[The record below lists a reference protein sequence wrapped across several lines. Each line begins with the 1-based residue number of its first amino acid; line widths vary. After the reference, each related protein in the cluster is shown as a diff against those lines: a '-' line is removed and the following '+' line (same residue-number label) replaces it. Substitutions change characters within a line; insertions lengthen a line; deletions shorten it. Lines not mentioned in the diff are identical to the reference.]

1 MQKMLGVTLVELVVA
16 IIIGMILLAL
26 GTVSLRGFLI
36 DNALDNVSGDLFNA
50 IHSARSQA
58 IALGNTVTLCY
69 VDSTQTCKSSGV
81 QQLRMF
87 LDVDNDGVLNTSK
100 TPPDV
105 SLMNSVSLGSYVTIS
120 NSQSR
125 LRFSPEGLL
134 LNNASTTTIY
144 NNESGCRAVKIIVD
158 SSGSSQLCK
167 ATDAGSGGCPSGSYC
182 P

>member
-1 MQKMLGVTLVELVVA
+1 MRKMLGVTLVELVVA
-16 IIIGMILLAL
+16 IVIGMILLAL

-36 DNALDNVSGDLFNA
+36 DNAIDNASGDLFNA

-58 IALGNTVTLCY
+58 IALGRTVTLCY
-69 VDSTQTCKSSGV
+69 ADSTQTCKSSGV

-87 LDVDNDGVLNTSK
+87 LDVDNDGVLKTTN

-105 SLMNSVSLGSYVTIS
+105 SLMNSAVSGNYLTIT
-120 NSQSR
+120 NNQSR
-125 LRFSPEGLL
+125 LRFSAEGLL

-144 NNESGCRAVKIIVD
+144 NKESGCRAVKIIVD
-158 SSGSSQLCK
+158 SAGSSLLCK
-167 ATDAGSGGCPSGSYC
+167 AADAGSGGCPSGSYC